1 MDLFRL
7 EVVSQTEEAAT
18 LAFFGHLR
26 HRHLEQLEGV
36 LTAMSTVNRK
46 ISLDLRSLCLLDR
59 DAAAFLR
66 RWEEQG
72 AAIVNGHP
80 YVMRWVRQCS
90 ERR

>member
-7 EVVSQTEEAAT
+7 EVVSQTEDAAT
-18 LAFFGHLR
+18 LAFFGHLTR
-26 HRHLEQLEGV
+26 RYLDQLEDV
-36 LTAMSTVNRK
+36 LTALTAVNRK
-46 ISLDLRSLCLLDR
+46 ILLDLRSLCLLDR

-66 RWEEQG
+66 RWEDRG
-72 AAIVNGHP
+72 AAIVNGPP